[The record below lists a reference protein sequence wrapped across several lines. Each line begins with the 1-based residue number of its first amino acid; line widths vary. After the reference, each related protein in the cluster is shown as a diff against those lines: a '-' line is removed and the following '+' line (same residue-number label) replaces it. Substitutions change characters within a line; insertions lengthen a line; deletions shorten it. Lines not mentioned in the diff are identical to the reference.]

1 VGLRAFIGRHKGK
14 ILLGWIALELA
25 AIPAAAQ
32 MVERVSFSPAPQVI
46 VADAR
51 DNAPG
56 LRSFLV
62 ASNTPFVVEVEQV
75 IGEVDVEVFSN
86 GYIGEMMYGINAQMP
101 GEAKTCTTA
110 QLGITRVY
118 QAERKTAAK
127 RGNVQSHAVRVNVRF
142 DEVADP
148 AIRIVPIKDGYGLP
162 GESCRGT
169 RAS

>member
-1 VGLRAFIGRHKGK
+1 MSVGAFIKRNKGK
-14 ILLGWIALELA
+14 LLLGWIALELA

-32 MVERVSFSPAPQVI
+32 MIERVSFAPAPQVI

-56 LRSFLV
+56 FRSFLV

-75 IGEVDVEVFSN
+75 VGDVEVEVFSN
-86 GYIGEMMYGINAQMP
+86 GYIGEMMYGANAQMP
-101 GEAKTCTTA
+101 GAAKVCMTA
-110 QLGITRVY
+110 RLGMTRVY
-118 QAERKTAAK
+118 EAERKTAAT

-142 DEVADP
+142 DKAADP
-148 AIRIVPIKDGYGLP
+148 AIRIVSVADGYGLP
-162 GESCRGT
+162 GENCASG